1 MASLRQSD
9 RDLAKIINTQE
20 REQLLQELAA
30 GVRSRGRT
38 QR

>member
-1 MASLRQSD
+1 MNPE
-9 RDLAKIINTQE
+9 IETQE